1 MVDLGYESHNEILNL
16 GSLAIFLFVYFLK
29 VILFILLLPISSYSP
44 KAKAFKEKMKE
55 GLFFSELISL
65 LLEAYFEMLI
75 STYLQFRAPL
85 DSTNGEVTSVG
96 LGYLCLFLIIIF
108 LPVASVWILC

>member
-1 MVDLGYESHNEILNL
+1 MVDLGYETHNEILNL
-16 GSLAIFLFVYFLK
+16 GSLAIFLFVYVLK
-29 VILFILLLPISSYSP
+29 VLLYLLLLPISLYKP
-44 KAKAFKEKMKE
+44 RIKQAVEKLKE

-85 DSTNGEVTSVG
+85 DSANGEITSVG
-96 LGYLCLFLIIIF
+96 LGFLCLFLIIIF
-108 LPVASVWILC
+108 LPTASVWVLC